1 MDNGKKVGIIIIIA
15 IILSICLSAYAG
27 YINNEAVANTT
38 QKVNKNTLN
47 LDDSFTPEVINININ
62 QTAGAYLINFTD
74 SEDIA
79 TITSQKTDN
88 SQSLNITNT
97 QDGQNL
103 NIDINSDT
111 DNNVI
116 LLSNKYKYNINCKSV
131 TGGYAVDV
139 PTNAH
144 IENLTTT
151 VGIGGVAINLN
162 GGVINN
168 IQNQITIGGAAIEGN
183 TTGLVNVNSTIA
195 VGGLQIDVND
205 PLSIH
210 SDILFGG
217 SQLNKT
223 ETNNTTVDFTDS
235 NYNSAENRMNINS
248 NIQIGGIS
256 A

>member
-15 IILSICLSAYAG
+15 IIISICLSAYSG
-27 YINNEAVANTT
+27 YVNNEAVANTT
-38 QKVNKNTLN
+38 QKLNKDTLN
-47 LDDSFTPEVINININ
+47 LDDGFTPEVINININ
-62 QTAGAYLINFTD
+62 QSAGGYLINFTD

-88 SQSLNITNT
+88 SQSLNVTNT

-103 NIDINSDT
+103 NININSDT
-111 DNNVI
+111 DDNVI

-131 TGGYAVDV
+131 SGGYAVDV

-144 IENLTTT
+144 VENLTTI
-151 VGIGGVAINLN
+151 VGLGGVVINLD

-183 TTGLVNVNSTIA
+183 TTGLVNVN
-195 VGGLQIDVND
+195 D
-205 PLSIH
+205 PLNIH
-210 SDILFGG
+210 SDVLFGG

>member
-15 IILSICLSAYAG
+15 IIISICISAYAG
-27 YINNEAVANTT
+27 YINNEATTNTT
-38 QKVNKNTLN
+38 QKLNKNSLN
-47 LDDSFTPEVINININ
+47 LDENFTPEVINININ
-62 QTAGAYLINFTD
+62 QTGSYLINFTD

-79 TITSQKTDN
+79 TITSQKGDN
-88 SQSLNITNT
+88 TQSLNVTNN

-111 DNNVI
+111 DDNVI

-131 TGGYAVDV
+131 IGGYAVDL

-144 IENLTTT
+144 VETLTTT
-151 VGIGGVAINLN
+151 VGIGGVAVNLN

-168 IQNQITIGGAAIEGN
+168 IQNQITIGGVAIEGN

-248 NIQIGGIS
+248 NIQIGGIK

>member
-111 DNNVI
+111 DDNVI

-131 TGGYAVDV
+131 TGGYVVDV

-144 IENLTTT
+144 IETLTTT

-168 IQNQITIGGAAIEGN
+168 IQNQITIGGTAIEGN

-235 NYNSAENRMNINS
+235 NYNSAENRMNVNS